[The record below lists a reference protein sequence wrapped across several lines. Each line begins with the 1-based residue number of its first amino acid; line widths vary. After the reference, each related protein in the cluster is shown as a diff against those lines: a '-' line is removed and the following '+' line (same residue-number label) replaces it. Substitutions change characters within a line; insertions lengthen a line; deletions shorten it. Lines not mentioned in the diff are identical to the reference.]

1 MRRYIPA
8 FTAGIET
15 SRGRVDVR
23 PVLVGGCVENVVL
36 EVDAILGKDGDGLDG
51 VEWQVDV
58 RFPGC
63 AA

>member
-1 MRRYIPA
+1 
-8 FTAGIET
+8 
-15 SRGRVDVR
+15 
-23 PVLVGGCVENVVL
+23 LVGGCVENVVL